1 MRTETGELWTGG
13 VTTWMQHVGT
23 TAHPNITLILI
34 SMVIKVKVLINWQ
47 LVSGCEQMIMEL
59 AGV

>member
-47 LVSGCEQMIMEL
+47 LGVSR
-59 AGV
+59 